1 MKEVFKWALL
11 LGLATT
17 LVLPKR
23 ITPQV
28 IDATGNA
35 GGTILGRLIPVT

>member
-1 MKEVFKWALL
+1 MKEAIKWALL

-17 LVLPKR
+17 LVLPRR

-28 IDATGNA
+28 VSATGTA
-35 GGTILGRLIPVT
+35 TSEVLGKLIPVT